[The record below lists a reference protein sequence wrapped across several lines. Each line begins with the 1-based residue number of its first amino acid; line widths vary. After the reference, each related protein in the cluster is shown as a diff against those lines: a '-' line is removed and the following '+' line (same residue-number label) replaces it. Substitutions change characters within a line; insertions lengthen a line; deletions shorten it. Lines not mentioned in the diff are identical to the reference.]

1 MATSIV
7 VRSKMKRARTLLDQ
21 GLAAEARALCA
32 QLCRT
37 DKINTEA
44 WFLLGLANKALGRG
58 DEALHALLQAAA
70 LSPRN
75 AFVQNEAGMLL
86 AQAGRHREA
95 LDAFRLALA
104 DAPDPATVHVNLGV
118 VHGRMGRHDLALA
131 AFDQAAGIEPRAPA
145 PHIQRSVV
153 LGMLGR
159 YEEALHAAEQA
170 LCAARGS
177 LEANIRYAEA
187 LVDMGLYA
195 EALAAYGDCL
205 AIAPGYGPSRQRVIE
220 ICRVAV
226 VQVPAAAHFT
236 LLQRAY
242 GWRNINF
249 QDMAPFAASVFKA
262 RAGFMDSLEGAL
274 ADDNLSPETHL
285 ETLSTLATAH
295 CLYFEGLLTQGLLE
309 DAQLE
314 RATTG
319 FRARLLRFLWAQRA
333 VFDSGLPVGIE
344 CLLDG
349 LARQAFNNEYLWG
362 SMAAEDALQPPLR
375 EEIETSVREFVGGA
389 IAPKLALRIWMLALY
404 RPLHE
409 TIPEIQGLALAVAA
423 GPRLKQVLTMQC
435 ADYWQEQRIGR
446 GIATLTP
453 IAAGVTA
460 AVRRQYEENPYPC
473 WQSLPPVEAVSPT
486 VSLGGLFVDGMQ
498 PDYLGRPMEI
508 LIAGCGTGRHS
519 IQTARRFPASR
530 VTAVDLSRASLAY
543 ALRKTNELHIENID
557 YFQADIMA
565 LGNLE
570 RRFHLVESIGVLHHL
585 EDPAAGWR
593 ILVSLLQPG
602 GLMHIALY
610 SRIARA
616 ALDFARASIKDM
628 ALGNDPDSIRTF
640 RKQVLDAPAGTALA
654 NVANLGRDFYSLSN
668 CRDLLFHVQEHRF
681 TLPQIAALL
690 QELGL
695 EFRAME
701 VDSCAAEAYR
711 QFNPT
716 DPGGTDLE
724 GWHRFELEHPSTF
737 AGMYQFW
744 CQKRG

>member
-1 MATSIV
+1 M
-7 VRSKMKRARTLLDQ
+7 
-21 GLAAEARALCA
+21 
-32 QLCRT
+32 
-37 DKINTEA
+37 
-44 WFLLGLANKALGRG
+44 
-58 DEALHALLQAAA
+58 QAAA

-75 AFVQNEAGMLL
+75 AFVQNEAGLLL

-131 AFDQAAGIEPRAPA
+131 AFDQAVGIDPGAPA

-159 YEEALHAAEQA
+159 REDALRAAEQA
-170 LCAARGS
+170 LGAARAS
-177 LEANIRYAEA
+177 LEANSRYAEA
-187 LVDMGLYA
+187 LADMGRYD
-195 EALAAYGDCL
+195 EALATYGDCL
-205 AIAPGYGPSRQRVIE
+205 AIAPGHGPSLQRVIE
-220 ICRVAV
+220 ICRVAA
-226 VQVPAAAHFT
+226 VQAPAAAHFA

-242 GWRNINF
+242 GWDDVNF
-249 QDMAPFAASVFKA
+249 QDLAPFAASVFRA
-262 RAGFMDSLEGAL
+262 RAGFMDSLGAALVDGAL
-274 ADDNLSPETHL
+274 SVAAHL
-285 ETLSTLATAH
+285 EALSALATAH
-295 CLYFEGLLTQGLLE
+295 RLYFEGPLAQGLLE

-319 FRARLLRFLWAQRA
+319 FRARLLDFLWAQRA
-333 VFDSGLPVGIE
+333 AFGTGLPAGIE

-362 SMAAEDALQPPLR
+362 STAAEDALLPPLI
-375 EEIETSVREFVGGA
+375 EEVKAGVREFAGGA
-389 IAPKLALRIWMLALY
+389 IGPALALRIWMLALY

-409 TIPEIQGLALAVAA
+409 AIADTQGLALAAAA
-423 GPRLKQVLTMQC
+423 GPRLKQVLAMQC
-435 ADYWQEQRIGR
+435 ADTWQERRIGA
-446 GIATLTP
+446 GIVSLTP

-460 AVRRQYEENPYPC
+460 AVRRQYEENPYPR
-473 WQSLPPVEAVSPT
+473 WQSLPPAEAASPAA
-486 VSLGGLFVDGMQ
+486 SLGGLFVEGTL
-498 PDYLGRPMEI
+498 PDYLGRPMDI

-519 IQTARRFPASR
+519 IQTARRFQASR

-543 ALRKTNELHIENID
+543 AIRKTNELHIENID

-565 LGNLE
+565 LGNLD
-570 RRFHLVESIGVLHHL
+570 RRFHIVESIGVLHHL

-616 ALDFARASIKDM
+616 GLDFARASIQDM

-640 RKQVLDAPAGTALA
+640 RKQVLDAPAGAALA
-654 NVANLGRDFYSLSN
+654 DVANLGRDFYSLSN

-701 VDSCAAEAYR
+701 VDPWAVEAYR
-711 QFNPT
+711 QFNPA

-724 GWHRFELEHPSTF
+724 SWHRFELEHPSTF